1 VSTSRTGSPHPL
13 LTSFSFLRPL
23 SPTTRKYLGIK
34 SSEASSK
41 PSSRPQ
47 SSMSRPISRAEPSR
61 GLHGSTTS
69 RPHPQQHA
77 RMPSSNSMPSA
88 RDSARSPPLIAPK
101 ALPAHAVPHAVA
113 RRVDNVSA
121 ASSTDDD
128 HVRSNSLRGG
138 AFNSGASGDRP
149 VVRGPAR
156 VVSNTVGSKETE
168 AASERPVVAKAR
180 RVVPPSAPSGGRQA
194 EAVVVT
200 PPPQTT
206 PAQPVVQVDVVTH
219 EARADSTALVVDAS
233 PTAPTSQINSAI
245 FEGEQSVAK
254 PVIPLSEPAPAIPP
268 KNMAPETDV
277 AAPEIQHEQEEQ
289 KPVSESTR
297 PAKPTVQRVATNPV
311 VSRPLQPAPPAPVRA
326 RTASALK
333 PVESALGPRRMTQ
346 EKSGEPSNS
355 KSSGMAVL
363 LLIRRRG

>member
-1 VSTSRTGSPHPL
+1 MGSPHAL

-77 RMPSSNSMPSA
+77 RMPSSNSMSST
-88 RDSARSPPLIAPK
+88 RESARSPPLIAPK
-101 ALPAHAVPHAVA
+101 ALPAHAVPHAMA
-113 RRVDNVSA
+113 RRVDNVTA

-156 VVSNTVGSKETE
+156 VVSNTVGSKE
-168 AASERPVVAKAR
+168 ADSASERPAVAKAR
-180 RVVPPSAPSGGRQA
+180 RVVPPSAPSGSRQVK
-194 EAVVVT
+194 AVVAT

-206 PAQPVVQVDVVTH
+206 PTQPVVPTDVVTH
-219 EARADSTALVVDAS
+219 EARTYSTTLVVDAS
-233 PTAPTSQINSAI
+233 PT
-245 FEGEQSVAK
+245 EGEQSVVN
-254 PVIPLSEPAPAIPP
+254 PVIPLSEPAPATPA

-277 AAPEIQHEQEEQ
+277 ATPKIQHEQEEQ
-289 KPVSESTR
+289 KPVPEPTR

-333 PVESALGPRRMTQ
+333 PAESALGPRRMAQ

-363 LLIRRRG
+363 LLVRRRG